1 MTQKIGDLPNEGR
14 GMKCHVCIKNLQG
27 MKDEKRHQQKGNLN
41 RMKKDCKNCKKAT
54 CPKDHSKKVDGGFY
68 CDICE
73 Q

>member
-1 MTQKIGDLPNEGR
+1 
-14 GMKCHVCIKNLQG
+14 
-27 MKDEKRHQQKGNLN
+27 MKDEKRRRQKGNLN

-54 CPKDHSKKVDGGFY
+54 CPKDHSKKVDGGFH